1 MMELFL
7 KILKLMKKY
16 IYRKEI
22 EMNFKQIA
30 KALKELSGISSNLQK
45 IEWLKNHNDED
56 LKDVFKFYFDSS
68 KVTGIA
74 EKKFEK
80 DFGFELVSGTF
91 TTCDQ
96 KQIQDVFRY
105 LDSHNAG
112 TYEDVETVKWYM
124 NQICSTDEEK
134 ECFKKLICKNY
145 PMGVDYK
152 TINKVYPNLI
162 PCYEVMLADK
172 YLDLNENKRNKLFTK
187 GRTFCIQEKLD
198 GFRCTAWKEN
208 GTVKLIS
215 RQGKLIIGLVDIEKA
230 IKKIPYDNFVLDGEL
245 LLTDRENVPSKMQYK
260 ATSKIVSTKDEE
272 KYGITLNVFDLIGV
286 VDWNSKEC
294 LYNYEI
300 RYEQLQKIIP
310 EDKFDSLK
318 TVPNIVV
325 TDDVSKIEKCLKHA
339 QKMNWEGVMV
349 RFMDSKYEWKRSDNL
364 LKVKPMQ
371 EMDVIIKDYE
381 EGSNSYTGMLGAFIC
396 EINHPKFGNI
406 KTKVGG
412 GYSEDERKLFW
423 KNRDKL
429 IGRVISIQ
437 YFEVTETQIQNRSQ

>member
-1 MMELFL
+1 
-7 KILKLMKKY
+7 
-16 IYRKEI
+16 
-22 EMNFKQIA
+22 MNFKEIT
-30 KALKELSGISSNLQK
+30 KSLKELSGISSNLQK
-45 IEWLKNHNDED
+45 IDWLKNHNDED
-56 LKDVFKFYFDSS
+56 LKDVFKWYFDSS

-74 EKKFEK
+74 EKKINK
-80 DFGFELVSGTF
+80 KLDYSVVWDSGTPEHNL
-91 TTCDQ
+91 
-96 KQIQDVFRY
+96 KIQDVFKY
-105 LDSHNAG
+105 LDSNNTG
-112 TYEDVETVKWYM
+112 SDEDILNIQFYM

-134 ECFKKLICKNY
+134 ECFKKLVCKNY

-162 PCYEVMLADK
+162 PCYEVMLANK

-208 GTVKLIS
+208 GIVKLIS
-215 RQGKLIIGLVDIEKA
+215 RQGKLITGLVDIENA
-230 IKKIPYDNFVLDGEL
+230 IKELPFDCFIFDGEL
-245 LLTDRENVPSKMQYK
+245 LLTDRNSIPSKMQYK

-272 KYGITLNVFDLIGV
+272 KHGITLNIFDLITIQE
-286 VDWNSKEC
+286 WNSKKSEKDYATRRYNLENLVEKHIKDDC
-294 LYNYEI
+294 L
-300 RYEQLQKIIP
+300 KV
-310 EDKFDSLK
+310 
-318 TVPNIVV
+318 VPNIVV
-325 TDDVSKIEKCLKHA
+325 TDDISKIEKCLKHA

-381 EGSNSYTGMLGAFIC
+381 EGSNSYVGMLGAFIC
-396 EINHPKFGNI
+396 EIDHPQFGNI

-423 KNRDKL
+423 KNREKM

-437 YFEVTETQIQNRSQ
+437 YFEVTENSSSNQLSVRFPEFLELKEEGQEPNN

>member
-1 MMELFL
+1 
-7 KILKLMKKY
+7 
-16 IYRKEI
+16 
-22 EMNFKQIA
+22 MNFKQIT

-56 LKDVFKFYFDSS
+56 LKDVFKWYFDSS

-74 EKKFEK
+74 EKKWDK
-80 DFGFELVSGTF
+80 DIQNGFLGDTF
-91 TTCDQ
+91 TTCDM
-96 KQIQDVFRY
+96 KTIQDVFRY
-105 LDSHNAG
+105 LDCHHTG
-112 TYEDVETVKWYM
+112 TDDNLNYLKYLM
-124 NQICSTDEEK
+124 NWICSTDEEE

-162 PCYEVMLADK
+162 PSYEVMLADK
-172 YLDLNENKRNKLFTK
+172 YLDLNENKKNKLFTK

-208 GTVKLIS
+208 GIVKLIS
-215 RQGKLIIGLVDIEKA
+215 RQGKLITGLVDIEKA
-230 IKKIPYDNFVLDGEL
+230 IKKIPIDNFVLDGEL
-245 LLTDRENVPSKMQYK
+245 LLTDRENVPSKLQYK

-272 KYGITLNVFDLIGV
+272 KHGITLNVFDMVSINE
-286 VDWNSKEC
+286 WNSKNCE
-294 LYNYEI
+294 LSYKF
-300 RYEQLQKIIP
+300 RYQILDRSIGK
-310 EDKFDSLK
+310 SSVYLNV
-318 TVPNIVV
+318 VPNIVV
-325 TDDVSKIEKCLKHA
+325 TDDISKIEKCLKHA

-364 LKVKPMQ
+364 LKVKPMK

-396 EINHPKFGNI
+396 EINHPEFGNI

-423 KNRDKL
+423 KNRDKM

-437 YFEVTETQIQNRSQ
+437 YFEVTENSDTKQKSVRFPEFLELKEEGQKPNN

>member
-1 MMELFL
+1 
-7 KILKLMKKY
+7 
-16 IYRKEI
+16 
-22 EMNFKQIA
+22 MNFKQIT

-45 IEWLKNHNDED
+45 IDWLKNHNDED
-56 LKDVFKFYFDSS
+56 LKDVFKWYFDSS

-80 DFGFELVSGTF
+80 DFGLELVAGTF

-105 LDSHNAG
+105 LDSHNTG
-112 TYEDVETVKWYM
+112 TFDDVETVKWYM

-134 ECFKKLICKNY
+134 ECFKKLVCKNY

-162 PCYEVMLADK
+162 PCYEVMLANK
-172 YLDLNENKRNKLFTK
+172 YLDLNENKRNKLFK
-187 GRTFCIQEKLD
+187 PGRTFAIQEKLD

-208 GTVKLIS
+208 GIVKLIS
-215 RQGKLIIGLVDIEKA
+215 RQGKLITGLVDIEKA
-230 IKKIPYDNFVLDGEL
+230 LKETELNNFVLDGEL
-245 LLTDRENVPSKMQYK
+245 LLTDRESVPSKEQYK
-260 ATSKIVSTKDEE
+260 ATSKIVSTKEPE
-272 KYGITLNVFDLIGV
+272 KYGITLNVFDIV
-286 VDWNSKEC
+286 TCKEWNSKVCHRDYEHRQNDLLVFIKEFIKESDC
-294 LYNYEI
+294 L
-300 RYEQLQKIIP
+300 KM
-310 EDKFDSLK
+310 
-318 TVPNIVV
+318 VPNIVV
-325 TDDVSKIEKCLKHA
+325 TDDISKIEKCLKHA

-381 EGSNSYTGMLGAFIC
+381 EGSNSYVGMLGAFIC
-396 EINHPKFGNI
+396 EIDHPQFGNI

-423 KNRDKL
+423 KNRDEM

-437 YFEVTETQIQNRSQ
+437 YFEVTENSDTKQKSVRFPEFLELKEEGQKPNN

>member
-1 MMELFL
+1 
-7 KILKLMKKY
+7 
-16 IYRKEI
+16 
-22 EMNFKQIA
+22 MNFKQIT

-56 LKDVFKFYFDSS
+56 LKDVFKWYFDTS

-74 EKKFEK
+74 EKKINKKLDYSVVWDESATP
-80 DFGFELVSGTF
+80 E
-91 TTCDQ
+91 Q
-96 KQIQDVFRY
+96 KNLKIQDVFKY
-105 LDSHNAG
+105 LDSNNTG
-112 TYEDVETVKWYM
+112 SDEDILNVQFFM

-134 ECFKKLICKNY
+134 ECFKKLVCKNY

-172 YLDLNENKRNKLFTK
+172 YLDLNENKKNKLFTP

-215 RQGKLIIGLVDIEKA
+215 RQGKLITGLVDIEKA
-230 IKKIPYDNFVLDGEL
+230 IKELPLDEFILDGEL

-272 KYGITLNVFDLIGV
+272 KHGITLNVFDWVGIS
-286 VDWNSKEC
+286 DWNSKTC
-294 LYNYEI
+294 YESYED
-300 RYEQLQKIIP
+300 RYGSLMDLVEKIN
-310 EDKFDSLK
+310 DSSIK
-318 TVPNIVV
+318 RVPNIVV
-325 TDDVSKIEKCLKHA
+325 TDDISKIEKCLKHA

-364 LKVKPMQ
+364 LKVKPMK

-396 EINHPKFGNI
+396 EINHPEFGNI

-423 KNRDKL
+423 KNRDEM

-437 YFEVTETQIQNRSQ
+437 YFEVTENSDTKHKSVRFPEFLELKEEGQKPNN

>member
-1 MMELFL
+1 
-7 KILKLMKKY
+7 
-16 IYRKEI
+16 
-22 EMNFKQIA
+22 MNFTQIT

-45 IEWLKNHNDED
+45 IEWLKNHNDKD
-56 LKDVFKFYFDSS
+56 LKDVFKWYFDSS

-80 DFGFELVSGTF
+80 ENGLIWNSNILSRDF

-105 LDSHNAG
+105 LNCHNTG
-112 TYEDVETVKWYM
+112 TFEDVEIVKWYM

-134 ECFKKLICKNY
+134 ECFKKLVCKNY

-172 YLDLNENKRNKLFTK
+172 YLDLNENKKNKLFTK
-187 GRTFCIQEKLD
+187 GRQFCIQEKLD

-208 GTVKLIS
+208 GVVRLIS
-215 RQGKLIIGLVDIEKA
+215 RQGKLITGLVDIEKA
-230 IKKIPYDNFVLDGEL
+230 LLEFSEDNFVLDGEL
-245 LLTDRENVPSKMQYK
+245 LLTDRDKIPSKLQYK
-260 ATSKIVSTKDEE
+260 ATSKIVSTKEEE
-272 KYGITLNVFDLIGV
+272 KHGITLNVFDECSV
-286 VDWNSKEC
+286 KEWNSKFC
-294 LYNYEI
+294 CRDYSV
-300 RYEQLQKIIP
+300 RYENIQKILP
-310 EDKFDSLK
+310 ENPCLK
-318 TVPNIVV
+318 LVPNIVV
-325 TDDVSKIEKCLKHA
+325 TDDISKIDSCLKHA

-364 LKVKPMQ
+364 LKVKPMN

-396 EINHPKFGNI
+396 EIDHPQFGNI

-423 KNRDKL
+423 KNRDKM

-437 YFEVTETQIQNRSQ
+437 YFEVTENSDTHQKSVRFPEFLELKEEGQKLNN

>member
-1 MMELFL
+1 
-7 KILKLMKKY
+7 
-16 IYRKEI
+16 
-22 EMNFKQIA
+22 MNFKEIT

-56 LKDVFKFYFDSS
+56 LKNVFKWYFDSS

-74 EKKFEK
+74 EKKINK
-80 DFGFELVSGTF
+80 KLDYSVVWDSGTPEYNL
-91 TTCDQ
+91 
-96 KQIQDVFRY
+96 KIQDVFKY
-105 LDSHNAG
+105 LELNNTGSD
-112 TYEDVETVKWYM
+112 EDILNIQFYM

-134 ECFKKLICKNY
+134 ECFKKLVCKNY

-162 PCYEVMLADK
+162 PCYEVMLANK

-208 GTVKLIS
+208 GVVKLIS
-215 RQGKLIIGLVDIEKA
+215 RQGKLITGLVDIEND
-230 IKKIPYDNFVLDGEL
+230 IKNMIGDNFVLDGEL
-245 LLTDRENVPSKMQYK
+245 LLTDRENVPSKLQYK

-272 KYGITLNVFDLIGV
+272 KHGITLNVFDCV
-286 VDWNSKEC
+286 SAYVWKEKIESES
-294 LYNYEI
+294 YFI
-300 RYEQLQKIIP
+300 RYGILEK
-310 EDKFDSLK
+310 SLK
-318 TVPNIVV
+318 ITNPKYVKLVPNIVV
-325 TDDVSKIEKCLKHA
+325 TDDISKIEKCLKHA

-364 LKVKPMQ
+364 LKVKPMN

-381 EGSNSYTGMLGAFIC
+381 EGSNSYVGMLGAFIC
-396 EINHPKFGNI
+396 EIDHPQFGNI

-423 KNRDKL
+423 KNRDEM

-437 YFEVTETQIQNRSQ
+437 YFEVTENSDTKQKSVRFPEFLELKEEGQKPNN

>member
-1 MMELFL
+1 MRFS
-7 KILKLMKKY
+7 
-16 IYRKEI
+16 EI
-22 EMNFKQIA
+22 T

-45 IEWLKNHNDED
+45 LEWLKNHNDED
-56 LKDVFKFYFDSS
+56 LKDVFRWYFDTS

-80 DFGFELVSGTF
+80 DFGFELIGGTF

-105 LDSHNAG
+105 LDCHNTG
-112 TYEDVETVKWYM
+112 TFDDIETVKWYM

-134 ECFKKLICKNY
+134 ECFKKLVCKNY

-172 YLDLNENKRNKLFTK
+172 YLDLNENKKNKLFK
-187 GRTFCIQEKLD
+187 PGRTFAIQEKLD

-208 GTVKLIS
+208 GIVKLIS
-215 RQGKLIIGLVDIEKA
+215 RQGKLITGLVDIEKA

-245 LLTDRENVPSKMQYK
+245 LLTDRENVSSKMQYK

-272 KYGITLNVFDLIGV
+272 KHGITLNIFDLINV
-286 VDWNSKEC
+286 SDWNKKSDT
-294 LYNYEI
+294 LPYEA
-300 RYEQLQKIIP
+300 RYTDLENWIGCEYEPELKIV
-310 EDKFDSLK
+310 E
-318 TVPNIVV
+318 NICV
-325 TDDVSKIEKCLKHA
+325 TSSQFKIEKCLKHA

-381 EGSNSYTGMLGAFIC
+381 EGSNSYVGMLGAFIC

-423 KNRDKL
+423 ENRDEM
-429 IGRVISIQ
+429 IGRVISIAF
-437 YFEVTETQIQNRSQ
+437 FEVTENSETHQKSVRFPEFLELKEEGQKPNN